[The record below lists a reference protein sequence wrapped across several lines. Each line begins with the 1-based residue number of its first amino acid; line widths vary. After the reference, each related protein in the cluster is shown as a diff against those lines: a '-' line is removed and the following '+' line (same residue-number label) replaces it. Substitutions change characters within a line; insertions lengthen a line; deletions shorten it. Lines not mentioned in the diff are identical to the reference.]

1 MRVNIIIPCYNE
13 KDNLLRIRDTFLMEL
28 KQSDEIDVRLV
39 LVENGSADGSRS
51 VMFDA
56 DFVHEAIE
64 IALVDVNQGYGH
76 GIKQGLRHSDAD
88 FYCWAH
94 ADLQTP
100 LGDVLEVVK
109 SGCKNDKNVI
119 AGKRTTTGGQKLQS
133 FIFDTLTSLV
143 MGCRSVDINGQ
154 PKFFHHKYKSYF
166 VADLAPSDFSLDM
179 YFFKVFNQLNKEVS
193 RYPVSF
199 LQRELGEA
207 KGGQVSLYKRFILL
221 IKMLAMAKRLR
232 ISTLLI
238 IRHRCYDFAQASKEN
253 AVDGAE
259 IDIRIHNGELVVE
272 HDPFK
277 EGPKLRLACRI

>member
-13 KDNLLRIRDTFLMEL
+13 EANLWRIRDSFLAEL
-28 KQSDEIDVRLV
+28 KQAGEIDVRLV
-39 LVENGSADGSRS
+39 LVENGSADSSRE

-76 GIKQGLRHSDAD
+76 GIKQGLRHSDAN

-109 SGCKNDKNVI
+109 SGCKNGTDI
-119 AGKRTTTGGQKLQS
+119 MAGKRVTTGGQKLQS
-133 FIFDTLTSLV
+133 FVFDTLASLV

-154 PKFFHHKYKSYF
+154 PKFFHHSYKKYL

-179 YFFKVFNQLNKEVS
+179 YFFKVFNQLKREVN
-193 RYPVSF
+193 RHPVRF
-199 LQRELGEA
+199 LPRELGDA

-221 IKMLAMAKRLR
+221 IRMLAMASRLR
-232 ISTLLI
+232 NI
-238 IRHRCYDFAQASKEN
+238 
-253 AVDGAE
+253 E
-259 IDIRIHNGELVVE
+259 IADH
-272 HDPFK
+272 
-277 EGPKLRLACRI
+277 